1 MSFFSIFLSSND
13 QFSLRLRT
21 VIAQNNVLHLVE
33 VKLTKKIL
41 TVQIWAKIGREIKFL
56 AIVSSLVHS
65 FSFKLHRMIPW
76 KNIQLLAQVKSKK
89 KQKQKSGGMANLG
102 QTGQN
107 QTQNQFFFFFQFLKF
122 GQLVFLEIAQSD
134 SLEQC
139 LTTSRGK
146 TNKKYGGGS
155 NFDQTVQFWA
165 QNCTVF
171 FKLLVFL

>member
-41 TVQIWAKIGREIKFL
+41 TVQIWAKIGPEIKFL

-102 QTGQN
+102 ETGQN
-107 QTQNQFFFFFQFLKF
+107 QTQNQFFFFQFLKF

>member
-1 MSFFSIFLSSND
+1 MPKMSFFSIFLSSND

-41 TVQIWAKIGREIKFL
+41 TVQIWAKIGPEIKFL

-89 KQKQKSGGMANLG
+89 KTKTKKWGDGKFGPNRSKSDPKLV
-102 QTGQN
+102 
-107 QTQNQFFFFFQFLKF
+107 FFFSSFCSLVSQFSWKLHR
-122 GQLVFLEIAQSD
+122 VIAW
-134 SLEQC
+134 
-139 LTTSRGK
+139 
-146 TNKKYGGGS
+146 N
-155 NFDQTVQFWA
+155 NV
-165 QNCTVF
+165 
-171 FKLLVFL
+171 